1 MGEATA
7 EFERLVF
14 AKLLDHG
21 GHPVLRWMAGNALI
35 RFDRNM
41 NFVPDKQRSREKI
54 DGIVA
59 AIIALAAAISDEG
72 GDMIRSGVLDV

>member
-1 MGEATA
+1 
-7 EFERLVF
+7 
-14 AKLLDHG
+14 
-21 GHPVLRWMAGNALI
+21 MAGNALI